1 MNRRERD
8 RDYPAQREK
17 VLDRSQGFCEARL
30 EDCTG
35 LCEQVHHL
43 AGRGGPDPHRV
54 ADDWRSAD
62 NNLLGVCGQCHR
74 DIHNWPKAAREAGLM
89 RSRHRTGVR

>member
-1 MNRRERD
+1 LRRKERD
-8 RDYPAQREK
+8 KDYPRQREL
-17 VLDRSQGFCEARL
+17 VFERAQGLCEARL

-54 ADDWRSAD
+54 AADWRD
-62 NNLLGVCGQCHR
+62 EGNNLLGVCAACHQA
-74 DIHNWPKAAREAGLM
+74 IHNWPKASREAGFM
-89 RSRHRTGVR
+89 RSRHRTHVR